1 LISKFPNPLV
11 WISISFTLLL
21 VITWSFS
28 KVLSPFI
35 FAIILAYLLDP
46 LVDSLEKVGLP
57 RVLSSILVMG
67 IAVCFIL
74 LSILLVLP
82 NIFEQMQALLIAIP
96 EIYNYLILRIELILP
111 QSSHKSM
118 IVEDGLVALK
128 TALRDNGIG
137 LLSGFA
143 SYAAAVFDFLILFL
157 IIPIITFYLLMDWNR
172 ITSKIDSYLPQVHLN
187 EIRHIMSEIDG
198 MLAGFLRGQLIVCST
213 LAMFY
218 SISLFALDLKY
229 SLLIGVFAG
238 LISFIP
244 FLGAL
249 VGATLGLIIA
259 SYQFWGAPELIGIV
273 AIVFVSG
280 QVLESHFLTPKLV
293 GGAVKLHPVL
303 LMFSVSIGGSIAGLS
318 GVMLAVPIAAI
329 FGVLVRHFLQ
339 RYLASSF
346 FKGDI

>member
-1 LISKFPNPLV
+1 
-11 WISISFTLLL
+11 
-21 VITWSFS
+21 
-28 KVLSPFI
+28 
-35 FAIILAYLLDP
+35 
-46 LVDSLEKVGLP
+46 
-57 RVLSSILVMG
+57 
-67 IAVCFIL
+67 
-74 LSILLVLP
+74 
-82 NIFEQMQALLIAIP
+82 MQALLIAIP

-213 LAMFY
+213 LALFY
-218 SISLFALDLKY
+218 SISLFVLDLKY